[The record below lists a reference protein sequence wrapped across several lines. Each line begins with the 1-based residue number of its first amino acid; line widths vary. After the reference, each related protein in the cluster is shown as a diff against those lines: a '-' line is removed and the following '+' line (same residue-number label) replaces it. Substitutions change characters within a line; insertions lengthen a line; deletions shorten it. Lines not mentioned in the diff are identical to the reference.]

1 MTDTVLEFKNA
12 DIYQSR
18 FMILNNVNLS
28 IGKSEFCYLVGKTG
42 SGKSSFLKT
51 IYAELPLLNGEGSVV
66 GFDLKTLKRKNVH
79 LLRRKLGMIFQ
90 DFNLLH
96 DRNVFDN
103 LVYVLKATGWK
114 NKAEMKKRIDEVLEQ
129 VNLPFIGH
137 KHIHELSGGEQQRVA
152 IARALLNKPEL
163 LIADEPTGNL
173 DPDTSDVIISLI
185 RSLCDSD
192 TAVILATHDYR
203 ILEKFPG
210 RIIRCADGTLSDSNG
225 FHDIKQQEN

>member
-1 MTDTVLEFKNA
+1 MTEQVLEFKNA

-51 IYAELPLLNGEGSVV
+51 IYAELPLLNGSGNVV
-66 GFDLKTLKRKNVH
+66 GFDLRTLKRKNVH
-79 LLRRKLGMIFQ
+79 QLRRKLGMIFQ

-96 DRNVFDN
+96 DRNVFEN
-103 LVYVLKATGWK
+103 LAYVLKATGWK
-114 NKAEMKKRIDEVLEQ
+114 SKDDMKKRVDEVLEQ

-137 KHIHELSGGEQQRVA
+137 KRIHELSGGEQQRVA

-173 DPDTSDVIISLI
+173 DPETSDVIITLI

-192 TAVILATHDYR
+192 TSVILATHDYR
-203 ILEKFPG
+203 ILDKFPG

-225 FHDIKQQEN
+225 FQDIKHQEN